1 MPSLDKCTPGEA
13 QKHLDQD
20 NEVRMIR
27 YPQEDGNK
35 SSEQSKVQVRERKWS
50 SLYKRFHFLSSHLGL
65 SLFSHRRVIILELG
79 KCMET
84 FGGRF

>member
-1 MPSLDKCTPGEA
+1 MPSLDKCTPGET

-20 NEVRMIR
+20 SEVRMVR

-35 SSEQSKVQVRERKWS
+35 SSEQSEVQVRERKWS
-50 SLYKRFHFLSSHLGL
+50 NLYQRFHFLSSHLGL
-65 SLFSHRRVIILELG
+65 SLSCHRRVRILELG
-79 KCMET
+79 KRMET